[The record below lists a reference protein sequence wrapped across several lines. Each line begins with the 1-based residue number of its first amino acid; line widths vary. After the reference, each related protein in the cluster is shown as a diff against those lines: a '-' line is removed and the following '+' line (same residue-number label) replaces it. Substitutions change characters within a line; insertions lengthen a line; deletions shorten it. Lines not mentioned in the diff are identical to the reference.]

1 MSPVTPRRRSSGSI
15 VASPVLVGA
24 VTTLVV
30 VVAVFLAYGAN
41 NGLPFV
47 PTRELKVEFPT
58 GNELVKGNEV
68 REGGYRIGVVELMLP
83 VRQSDGR
90 VVAQAMLKLDKKA
103 GAFPVDTVATVRPRS
118 ALGLEYVDLTK
129 GTSPRIIADGGFLPV
144 GQVRSEV
151 ELDQVFNLFD
161 QTTRVAI
168 RGNLQ
173 EFGNGFVGRGGDL
186 NSTISQLPRTF
197 GLLVPVARNLASPQT
212 NLRNFFI
219 QLDRTARTVAP
230 VSQTFAHLFSTMA
243 TTFAAIDRDPAAL
256 KQTISDNPSTLD
268 VGTRS
273 LAAQRPFL
281 NDTAALGPDLSAAAV
296 ALRGALPALNQALV
310 VGTRVTRRTP
320 VLYSR
325 LQGAMDSLKSFALA
339 PTTNAAL
346 RGLTATVGT
355 LQPTLRYVGPYVT
368 VCNDWN
374 TLWTFLAESMSAPA
388 PGGTALRN
396 LINNGG
402 PGDPLESMGA
412 ATPANGQAPPAAT
425 GNPPVFFHA
434 QPYPAAV
441 TSSGQA
447 DCEAGQRGYI
457 KRSPHAPPGYNIAG
471 DPHNE
476 VGYRAGPTYQNYSN
490 NGPTGLGPD
499 KLPPGETFT
508 REPGGI
514 GAQIDPN
521 LQGSP

>member
-1 MSPVTPRRRSSGSI
+1 MSPAAPRRRSSGSI

-47 PTRELKVEFPT
+47 PTRELKVELPS

-83 VRQSDGR
+83 VRQTDGR
-90 VVAQAMLKLDKKA
+90 VVAEALLKLDKKA
-103 GAFPVDTVATVRPRS
+103 GAFPVDTQATVRPRS
-118 ALGLEYVDLTK
+118 ALGLEYVDLQR
-129 GTSPRIIADGGFLPV
+129 GTSSRMVADGGFLPV
-144 GQVRSEV
+144 GQVNSEV

-161 QTTRVAI
+161 APTRTAI

-173 EFGNGFVGRGGDL
+173 EFGNGFVGRGADL

-197 GLLVPVARNLASPQT
+197 SLLVPVATNLASPKT

-243 TTFAAIDRDPAAL
+243 TTFAAIDRDPNAL
-256 KQTISDNPSTLD
+256 KSTISDTPSTLD

-281 NDTAALGPDLSAAAV
+281 ADTAALGPDLSAAAV

-325 LQGAMDSLKSFALA
+325 LQGAVGALKNLALA

-355 LQPTLRYVGPYVT
+355 LQPTLRYLGPYVT

-374 TLWTFLAESMSAPA
+374 TQWTFLAESMTAPG
-388 PGGTALRN
+388 PGGTALRS
-396 LINNGG
+396 LLNGQ
-402 PGDPLESMGA
+402 PGDPLSSQGQN
-412 ATPANGQAPPAAT
+412 TPANGTQGGSPPQ
-425 GNPPVFFHA
+425 FFHG
-434 QPYPAAV
+434 QGYGAAV
-441 TSSGQA
+441 TNSGQA
-447 DCEAGQRGYI
+447 DCEDGQRGYI
-457 KRSPHAPPGYNIAG
+457 KRSPHAPPGFNIAS

-476 VGYRAGPTYQNYSN
+476 VGYRAGPTYQHYTA
-490 NGPTGLGPD
+490 NGAPSGLGPD
-499 KLPPGETFT
+499 HVPPGETFT

-514 GAQIDPN
+514 GAQIDPIN
-521 LQGSP
+521 RTSP